1 MSQASSSGAP
11 VQVEGEAAGHVDR
24 LPDYQHQDVEQVR
37 QVLQPEPLAGFRVEQ
52 ALPVPVDLVL
62 RRDQQVEKHGEAG
75 PERHFQVH
83 ADHGQPGRA
92 AGVALGQYDQAL
104 AAGLPGEPFQ
114 LQDRQVE
121 AARRTEAAPQQAG
134 RQLLPQQGG
143 IGAQGLPQGW
153 RIAEQGVRENVQ
165 RQPFEGRLEPPE
177 DQDRQGRMLP
187 QQEAEHGEQRQ
198 GQQRPTAHQ
207 QARMAMRQEDAEVER
222 FPGAA
227 RADRHAGV
235 SQAHGGSVR
244 RTGSSCRPAARGPRR
259 PRTSPAARND

>member
-1 MSQASSSGAP
+1 MAKPAQSAISRCTPTTVSQVAP
-11 VQVEGEAAGHVDR
+11 
-24 LPDYQHQDVEQVR
+24 P
-37 QVLQPEPLAGFRVEQ
+37 
-52 ALPVPVDLVL
+52 ALRWDNTIRRWL
-62 RRDQQVEKHGEAG
+62 RA
-75 PERHFQVH
+75 
-83 ADHGQPGRA
+83 
-92 AGVALGQYDQAL
+92 
-104 AAGLPGEPFQ
+104 PGEPFQ

-134 RQLLPQQGG
+134 RQLFPQQGG
-143 IGAQGLPQGW
+143 IGAQGLLQGW

-165 RQPFEGRLEPPE
+165 RQSFEGRLEPPE

-198 GQQRPTAHQ
+198 GQQRPAAHQ

-227 RADRHAGV
+227 RSNRHAGV

-259 PRTSPAARND
+259 PRTSPVARND